1 MTHKAEINQSQIEA
15 LVAKDLEREQ
25 EIISLKKD
33 IKEKDTK
40 IKVSQYKIEE
50 LESIVEED

>member
-25 EIISLKKD
+25 EIISLKKE

-40 IKVSQYKIEE
+40 IKVS
-50 LESIVEED
+50 